1 MSNPYKIDWN
11 EYAALARQA
20 VAEGCVLLK
29 NDDKALP
36 IRKGERVSVF
46 GRIQFDYY
54 KSGTGSGGAVNT
66 RYVTNILDALKEN
79 KDISVN
85 EELEQTYRDW
95 LKDHPFE
102 KGMGWAQEP
111 WCQEEMPVTKELA
124 EQAAAKSDIAVV
136 IIGRTAGED
145 MEKELGD
152 CLWMIAEACDALG
165 TDIDTV
171 MQMNIDKLKA
181 RYPEGFTVENS
192 LHRKVGDI

>member
-111 WCQEEMPVTKELA
+111 WCQEEMPVTKSSPSRLL
-124 EQAAAKSDIAVV
+124 QSPISPLSSSAAPQVKI
-136 IIGRTAGED
+136 RT
-145 MEKELGD
+145 
-152 CLWMIAEACDALG
+152 
-165 TDIDTV
+165 TV
-171 MQMNIDKLKA
+171 PQKA
-181 RYPEGFTVENS
+181 AIS
-192 LHRKVGDI
+192 

>member
-1 MSNPYKIDWN
+1 MKKLKQKLGAIAQRVVDWGMGN
-11 EYAALARQA
+11 GLMQEELTADGHDMVTPEMAALARRA
-20 VAEGCVLLK
+20 GAEGCVLLK

-124 EQAAAKSDIAVV
+124 EQAAAKSDIAV
-136 IIGRTAGED
+136 IRLRAHI
-145 MEKELGD
+145 ELS
-152 CLWMIAEACDALG
+152 
-165 TDIDTV
+165 
-171 MQMNIDKLKA
+171 
-181 RYPEGFTVENS
+181 F
-192 LHRKVGDI
+192 